1 MNLFLNIDTIVSL
14 GFLPSST
21 LPELVAAF
29 CISVCSCMYIAKYL
43 QTSQN
48 FQNLENGNFYKSQFS
63 VQMYPDWV

>member
-1 MNLFLNIDTIVSL
+1 MVSL
-14 GFLPSST
+14 GFIPSST

-29 CISVCSCMYIAKYL
+29 CISVCSYMYTVKNL

-63 VQMYPDWV
+63 VKMYPDWV

>member
-1 MNLFLNIDTIVSL
+1 MNLFLYIDTIVLL
-14 GFLPSST
+14 GFKPSST

-29 CISVCSCMYIAKYL
+29 CIPVCSCMYTVKNL